1 MRCNLIVEA
10 LEITIRH
17 YSLIEDEGLI
27 SLVGSRSGLSFL
39 YEDDEEEPGR
49 HVLVIKGNSFGALLE
64 FLSFTEL
71 IVKIIL

>member
-1 MRCNLIVEA
+1 MKCNLFVEIN
-10 LEITIRH
+10 EITIRH

-27 SLVGSRSGLSFL
+27 SLVGCRSGLSFL

-49 HVLVIKGNSFGALLE
+49 QVLVIKGDSIAALFE

-71 IVKIIL
+71 AVKIIH